1 MPHGRHTCAS
11 GYPVRR
17 GSSIPSLAPWNTG
30 SSAFADDD
38 GYECRRSCTNK
49 RRLKSRPPMLNES
62 RSHAQRTRLRGG
74 ISLGHLAPVH
84 RIPPRLEVIG
94 PAVLVMEIIGVFP
107 DVIAE

>member
-1 MPHGRHTCAS
+1 MAI
-11 GYPVRR
+11 
-17 GSSIPSLAPWNTG
+17 IPAQAGIQYAGARLFHRWRLGTLDHPLSRMMTAMN
-30 SSAFADDD
+30 AD
-38 GYECRRSCTNK
+38 GPAQTK